1 MVRRAMASLLSVI
14 VVLGSLSSV
23 QTYGQ
28 TEQLHPSG
36 HMGGTEPAELGPPC
50 TVRSLAV
57 PDRPADES
65 SPVGSG
71 VLDSVQIETS
81 DLGLFET
88 FFGEVLKA
96 PLIERRDHPGKDSI
110 RGYCYRGV
118 LVVVRRNHENPRLT
132 GWVQLNFAVPD
143 VDVVQREL
151 ETTLVNSR
159 LASLSQI
166 ERERIVRIRLKPDV
180 HRGNR
185 KAIRLEV
192 FGPEGFLIGFN
203 QYQS

>member
-1 MVRRAMASLLSVI
+1 MIWRVMAPFLSVI
-14 VVLGSLSSV
+14 LILGSLSSV
-23 QTYGQ
+23 QPQGHAQ
-28 TEQLHPSG
+28 SLPPSG
-36 HMGGTEPAELGPPC
+36 HVGNTEPAKLEASC
-50 TVRSLAV
+50 VARSLAA
-57 PDRPADES
+57 PDRLTDEAS
-65 SPVGSG
+65 LGGSG

-81 DLGLFET
+81 DLRLFET

-96 PLIERRDHPGKDSI
+96 PLIERLDHPGQDSI

-118 LVVVRRNHENPRLT
+118 LVVVRRNHESPHPT

-151 ETTLVNSR
+151 EAALVDSR
-159 LASLSQI
+159 LASLSQM

-180 HRGNR
+180 RRGNR

-203 QYQS
+203 QYKS